1 MVFPKQTFRNACLRG
16 KTMAHSGPHYFEFT
30 ERTNMYDIVII
41 GGGVTGTCIAR
52 ELSKYELNIALL
64 ERSSDVC
71 EGTSKANSG
80 ICHAGYD
87 AKSGTLKAKLNVRGS
102 KMMEELSK
110 KLGFGYRRCGSMVL
124 CFDDADKDKLTELY
138 DRGVTNGVEGLQILS
153 GDEARSLEPN
163 LSKEVK
169 WALHAPTGA
178 IVDPFN
184 LTAAMADCA
193 VLNGVKIMLNSEVT
207 GIVKDADK
215 YVITCRKHPGT
226 TDPDASGEFTVEASM
241 VINAAGVY
249 GDVIHN
255 MVSSEKIKIT
265 PRRGEYMLLDTTAG
279 DYVGRTIFQL
289 PTAKGKGILITPTAH
304 GNLLVG
310 PTAEDI
316 EDKEETVTTSEGI
329 AQIKSKAAMSAPDVP
344 LREVITSFAGLRAKL
359 TERVHV
365 DNLEDED
372 KDGDFLIGELTDS
385 KGFFDVVGIESPG
398 LSAAPAIA
406 EYLVKIIAGKTPLT
420 PKASFREDRDP
431 IPNFK
436 NADNETRQ
444 RLIAEDEKYAN
455 VICRCCTVTEG
466 EIVRAI
472 HSPVPAVTSDAI
484 KRRTGAGMGRCQSGF
499 CNPRVVEILARELD
513 VPPESICKNDTGS
526 EFLINGKEDDR

>member
-1 MVFPKQTFRNACLRG
+1 
-16 KTMAHSGPHYFEFT
+16 
-30 ERTNMYDIVII
+30 MYDIIII

-52 ELSKYELNIALL
+52 ELSRYELNIALM

-110 KLGFGYRRCGSMVL
+110 KLGFGYIRCGSMVL
-124 CFDDADKDKLTELY
+124 CFDDADKDKLIELY
-138 DRGVTNGVEGLQILS
+138 DRGVTNEVEGLKIIS
-153 GDEARSLEPN
+153 GDEARRIEPN
-163 LSKEVK
+163 LSNEVR

-178 IVDPFN
+178 IVDPFG
-184 LTAAMADCA
+184 LTVAMAESA
-193 VLNGVKIMLNSEVT
+193 VLNGVKIMLNAEVT
-207 GIVKDADK
+207 GIEKENDRFR
-215 YVITCRKHPGT
+215 ITGIKHPGV
-226 TDPDASGEFTVEASM
+226 TDKEDCGEFTEEASM
-241 VINAAGVY
+241 VINCAGVY
-249 GDVIHN
+249 GDTIHN
-255 MVSSEKIKIT
+255 MISGTKIKIT
-265 PRRGEYMLLDTTAG
+265 PKRGEYMLLDTTAG
-279 DYVGRTIFQL
+279 RFVGKTIFQL
-289 PTAKGKGILITPTAH
+289 PTDKGKGILITPTTH
-304 GNLLVG
+304 GNLLIG

-316 EDKEETVTTSEGI
+316 GDKEETITTAEGI
-329 AQIKSKAAMSAPDVP
+329 STIKQKASMSAPDVP
-344 LREVITSFAGLRAKL
+344 FREVITSFAGLRAKL

-372 KDGDFLIGELTDS
+372 RDGDFLIGEVTDAR
-385 KGFFDVVGIESPG
+385 GFFDVVGIESPG

-406 EYLVKIIAGKTPLT
+406 EYVAKIISDRTPLT
-420 PKASFREDRDP
+420 LKASFKEEREP

-436 NADNETRQ
+436 MADDETRH
-444 RLIAEDEKYAN
+444 RLIENDELYGN

-466 EIVRAI
+466 EIVKAI

-499 CNPRVVEILARELD
+499 CNPKVVQILARELD

-526 EFLINGKEDDR
+526 EYLISGKEDDR

>member
-1 MVFPKQTFRNACLRG
+1 
-16 KTMAHSGPHYFEFT
+16 
-30 ERTNMYDIVII
+30 MYDVIII
-41 GGGVTGTCIAR
+41 GGGVIGTCIAR
-52 ELSKYELNIALL
+52 ELSKYELNIALM

-110 KLGFGYRRCGSMVL
+110 KLGFGYIRCGSMVL

-138 DRGVTNGVEGLQILS
+138 DRGVTNGVEELKIIS
-153 GDEARSLEPN
+153 GDEARRLEPN
-163 LSKEVK
+163 LSGDVK

-178 IVDPFN
+178 IVDPFG
-184 LTAAMADCA
+184 LTIAMAESA
-193 VLNGVKIMLNSEVT
+193 VINGVKVMLNTEVT
-207 GIVKDADK
+207 GIKKENDTFR
-215 YVITCRKHPGT
+215 ITCIKHPGVA
-226 TDPDASGEFTVEASM
+226 DKDDCGEFAEEARI
-241 VINAAGVY
+241 VINCAGVY
-249 GDVIHN
+249 GDTVHN
-255 MVSSEKIKIT
+255 MISSEKIKIT
-265 PRRGEYMLLDTTAG
+265 PKRGEYMLLDTTAG
-279 DYVGRTIFQL
+279 RFVGKTIFQL
-289 PTAKGKGILITPTAH
+289 PTDKGKGILITPTVH
-304 GNLLVG
+304 GNLLIG

-316 EDKEETVTTSEGI
+316 EDKEETITTSAGI
-329 AQIKSKAAMSAPDVP
+329 STIKAKASMSAPDVP
-344 LREVITSFAGLRAKL
+344 FREVITSFAGLRAKL
-359 TERVHV
+359 TKRVHV
-365 DNLEDED
+365 DNLENED
-372 KDGDFLIGELTDS
+372 KDGDFLIGEVTDAR
-385 KGFFDVVGIESPG
+385 GFYDVVGIESPG
-398 LSAAPAIA
+398 LSAAPSIA
-406 EYLVKIIAGKTPLT
+406 EYLVKIISEKTSLT

-436 NADNETRQ
+436 MADDETRH
-444 RLIAEDEKYAN
+444 RLIENDELYGN

-499 CNPRVVEILARELD
+499 CNPKVVQILARELD

-526 EFLINGKEDDR
+526 EYLINGKEDGR